1 MTFDTAVRVSGTPAL
16 TLSIGREGFV
26 VMHPIPRTAVY
37 LRGDRSTK
45 LVFGYTVTASDR
57 VPAGGVSIPE
67 NALAVD
73 GDPGLGLQR
82 SATPKIERSSGVNPH
97 ARLRSAALADD
108 LDHRVEGTVNRFAD
122 ARLASLELD
131 GLTLSPTFSLSGTTP
146 LLSGPTSYT
155 ADAAFQQT
163 ATTALAEPF
172 VEQATVAVT
181 PDDSNPILD
190 GHQVALAPGA
200 NTITVTVTSANG
212 NETRD
217 YTVTAMRAPP
227 PKIAISANE
236 SSIGGG
242 FEDLELTLTATANDT
257 ADGDQTITGSRAGTA
272 FGTEQTVTIVSE
284 ETDRTWKTA
293 AGSAAVGEVLL
304 EADSLALNGAGASS
318 GRDGAA
324 AVLAHAGARSC
335 RAWRRGG
342 AL

>member
-1 MTFDTAVRVSGTPAL
+1 M
-16 TLSIGREGFV
+16 
-26 VMHPIPRTAVY
+26 
-37 LRGDRSTK
+37 
-45 LVFGYTVTASDR
+45 
-57 VPAGGVSIPE
+57 
-67 NALAVD
+67 
-73 GDPGLGLQR
+73 
-82 SATPKIERSSGVNPH
+82 
-97 ARLRSAALADD
+97 
-108 LDHRVEGTVNRFAD
+108 NRFAD

-155 ADAAFQQT
+155 ADAAFEQT
-163 ATTALAEPF
+163 ATTVLAEPF

-200 NTITVTVTSANG
+200 STITVTVTSANG

-217 YTVTAMRAPP
+217 YTVTVIRAPP
-227 PKIAISANE
+227 PTIAISANE

-257 ADGDQTITGSRAGTA
+257 ADGDQTVTITGSRAGTA

-284 ETDRTWKTA
+284 ETDRTWKTAAGARGAGPSVTGADWGGDAHGDGRWSAGEAVEAHLVFDAPVTVGTDGGTPSVALVIAGARVAALYARDSGTGTLVFAHPVA

-342 AL
+342 AP